1 MNINPMNNEYVNN
14 SDSAYDSIEQD
25 YNTIREALAAKPAI
39 LQAILQS
46 TRVEAYSHTVDA
58 LKKEQATKPGNTG
71 QLMLAESRYQKVLD
85 QQADALFALY
95 QKLPVDRKIDLLIY
109 AEEIGE
115 INDQARKLTNRQMQ
129 EDHAKAITIHQ
140 QEAIHNNAVVTKTEH
155 ENKRISTENIPND
168 LKPND
173 RPVPQT
179 QPQPAHD
186 ADIKTQTQAPHE
198 NGLVNQIG
206 LGSPAAVTVNFPFT
220 VIPGLPAL
228 SKILEKIDRTT
239 HFDLGFT
246 IKGVADREP
255 NPDGG
260 RDVLY
265 RLSYIGAGIMS
276 SKFNVQVSPIA
287 IKLEESA
294 DKPAWGGSASLFTR
308 QHSDG
313 LGSKVTLN
321 INDSDAGLSYAHEY
335 SYQTPSNKFISTL
348 TGGKH
353 FSNDAP
359 AIRIPATYVPT
370 IDRILSALPNKEEAD
385 IIFNRID
392 KVIPVNQA
400 VKIAYSLVETINMQA
415 HQEQMSITAA
425 KFVMQQEIAKSGLSA
440 AEQKAVYAKICENCE
455 NTEKQG
461 KIPLVQITDESP
473 PQQPAQHDQN
483 QH

>member
-1 MNINPMNNEYVNN
+1 MNNEYVNK
-14 SDSAYDSIEQD
+14 SDSAYDPIEQD

-39 LQAILQS
+39 LLAILQS
-46 TRVEAYSHTVDA
+46 SRVGAYSHTVDA
-58 LKKEQATKPGNTG
+58 LKKEQPIKPDNAE
-71 QLMLAESRYQKVLD
+71 QLMLAESRYQTILD
-85 QQADALFALY
+85 KQADALFALY
-95 QKLPVDRKIDLLIY
+95 QKLPVDRKIDLLVY
-109 AEEIGE
+109 AEEIGA
-115 INDQARKLTNRQMQ
+115 INDKARKLAYWQMQ
-129 EDHAKAITIHQ
+129 EDRAEAIAAHQ
-140 QEAIHNNAVVTKTEH
+140 QETIRKNEAVRKTEH
-155 ENKRISTENIPND
+155 DNKLTSTEDKLHD
-168 LKPND
+168 LKPDD
-173 RPVPQT
+173 RPIPQT
-179 QPQPAHD
+179 EPQSAHD
-186 ADIKTQTQAPHE
+186 DDIKTQTQAPHE

-228 SKILEKIDRTT
+228 SKILEKIDKTT

-255 NPDGG
+255 NPEGG

-276 SKFNVQVSPIA
+276 SKFNVQISPIA

-321 INDSDAGLSYAHEY
+321 VNDSDAGLSYAHEY

-353 FSNDAP
+353 FSNNAP

-370 IDRILSALPNKEEAD
+370 MDRILSALPDKEEAD

-392 KVIPVNQA
+392 KVIPINQA
-400 VKIAYSLVETINMQA
+400 VKIASSLVDSINTLA
-415 HQEQMSITAA
+415 HQEQPAITAA
-425 KFVMQQEIAKSGLSA
+425 KFVMHQEIAESGLSA
-440 AEQKAVYAKICENCE
+440 TEQKAVYAKICENCE
-455 NTEKQG
+455 NAAKQD
-461 KIPLVQITDESP
+461 KIPLVQITDNAL
-473 PQQPAQHDQN
+473 PQNAAHDNQN